1 MSEVRS
7 APSSPT
13 AQDFQMV
20 RRAPCA
26 ALSGI
31 VTELIGYRETQSGH
45 FRQFEPASLI
55 APLVISFGQPFSI
68 AFGREPGQQDRIA
81 TFAAGLS
88 RGHIVINSFGA
99 AYCLQVN
106 FTPLGA
112 WRFFGLPMQELADR
126 MVTLNDIWGS
136 QASLL
141 GEQLHDAA
149 EWDRRF
155 DLVERL
161 ILARTS
167 DGPDGSPIVRHAYQ
181 MLVRGRQ
188 CPDRGDRPKAGLQP
202 QASCP
207 EISNRGRPR
216 SKGCGAHRALWSGIF
231 PCTIGDGD
239 LADIAVECGYADQA
253 HLGREFRTLSGK
265 TTDGRAVGYRLD
277 CDRNNR
283 RESHSGIAS
292 R

>member
-1 MSEVRS
+1 
-7 APSSPT
+7 
-13 AQDFQMV
+13 MV

-31 VTELIGYRETQSGH
+31 VTEFIGYRETQSGH

-88 RGHIVINSFGA
+88 RGHIVIDSFGA

-126 MVTLNDIWGS
+126 MVTLDDIWGS

-149 EWDRRF
+149 DWDRRF
-155 DLVERL
+155 NLVERL

-167 DGPDGSPIVRHAYQ
+167 DGPDGSPIVRHAYR
-181 MLVRGRQ
+181 MLVRSGGNARIGEIARRLDCSRKHLVQ
-188 CPDRGDRPKAGLQP
+188 KFQTEVGLGPKAVARIARFG
-202 QASCP
+202 QAYSLVQ
-207 EISNRGRPR
+207 S
-216 SKGCGAHRALWSGIF
+216 
-231 PCTIGDGD
+231 GDGD

-265 TTDGRAVGYRLD
+265 TPTAVQ
-277 CDRNNR
+277 
-283 RESHSGIAS
+283 SGIA
-292 R
+292 